1 MIEELYDRVETD
13 TSKDELMILSENLP
27 KPIVILG
34 GWAVYLT
41 VNELFEEE
49 NGSTYLGSRDVDVGF
64 HIDLEI
70 SQEKL
75 SETNFAKAQEILRS
89 IGYIPIGTSRF
100 CKIIHRITKKVLSEE
115 EAGLIPPY
123 DLFYLYVD
131 PIVDQIHPNHY
142 EIFSIKPID
151 EPILARA
158 FKDNLFTKI
167 RIDGVEILLPKPH
180 ILIATKL
187 KAYPDREK
195 EDKKIKDACD
205 LYALLWYSPIDFRD
219 LVFIMKTEYSELCNN
234 VKEILQNTIANKAA
248 RHLGIESETFIGVLE
263 QLVI

>member
-1 MIEELYDRVETD
+1 MRPRETGAVLNEEDAR
-13 TSKDELMILSENLP
+13 SF
-27 KPIVILG
+27 PIH
-34 GWAVYLT
+34 
-41 VNELFEEE
+41 N
-49 NGSTYLGSRDVDVGF
+49 
-64 HIDLEI
+64 
-70 SQEKL
+70 
-75 SETNFAKAQEILRS
+75 
-89 IGYIPIGTSRF
+89 
-100 CKIIHRITKKVLSEE
+100 
-115 EAGLIPPY
+115 
-123 DLFYLYVD
+123 LFYLYVD
-131 PIVDQIHPNHY
+131 PIVDQIHPQHN
-142 EIFSIKPID
+142 EFFSIYPID

-158 FKDNLFTKI
+158 FNENIFTRI
-167 RIDGVEILLPKPH
+167 RMNGVEILLPKPH